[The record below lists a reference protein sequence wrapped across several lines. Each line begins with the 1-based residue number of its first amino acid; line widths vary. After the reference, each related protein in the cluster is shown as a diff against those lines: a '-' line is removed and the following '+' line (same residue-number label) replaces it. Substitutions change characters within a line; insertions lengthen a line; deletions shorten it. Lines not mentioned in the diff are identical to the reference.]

1 MNTGFKMLVTLAERW
16 GEGACRM
23 GVKESLYLGGDYCQG
38 LSLYLVAV
46 SLQVLTILLKITN

>member
-1 MNTGFKMLVTLAERW
+1 MNTGFKMMVTLAERW

-23 GVKESLYLGGDYCQG
+23 GVKESLYLDGDYCQG

-46 SLQVLTILLKITN
+46 SLQVLIILLK